1 MYKLFHSITIYL
13 RIIIM
18 SVAYIMK
25 YIKSK
30 MLWDFP
36 GSLIQWLRLYIP
48 NAGGMGSIPGQGTKI
63 LDVSIL
69 LLFSPPVM
77 SDSLQ
82 PHGWQHSR
90 RPCPSP
96 SPRVCPSSC
105 PFHHWCHPA
114 ISSSYAVFSFCC
126 QSFPASR
133 TFPMSQLFTSD
144 DQNTRVSALASVIS
158 VNI

>member
-90 RPCPSP
+90 HPCPSP
-96 SPRVCPSSC
+96 FPRVCPSSC